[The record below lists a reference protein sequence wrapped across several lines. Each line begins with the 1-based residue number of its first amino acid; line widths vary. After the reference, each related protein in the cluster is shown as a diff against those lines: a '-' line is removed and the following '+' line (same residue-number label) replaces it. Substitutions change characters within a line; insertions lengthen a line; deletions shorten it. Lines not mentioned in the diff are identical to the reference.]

1 MTSNDQF
8 YTIEKIHD
16 RTYRI
21 DENGAANCYLV
32 IGDEKALLIDTC
44 WGSGDLNGCVGRLTD
59 KPIIVAVTHRH
70 PDHTSGA
77 RQFGDFFAHEN
88 DNTLFNRILENP
100 ILSKLAIMRSG
111 GKAVK
116 AKKIN
121 ALPMNDGTVFD
132 LGGRRIEVKSVP
144 GHTAGSVMFID
155 HAEKLLFTGDN
166 VNDHLWMHR
175 PGAVTLEEWM
185 DSASLI
191 LSYMEQ
197 GYTAHT
203 GHGSGVQS
211 KEQVETI
218 YRYVQE
224 IIEKK
229 RSGQLTKN
237 DSPYPEKGGEIEI
250 QFNINRITRT

>member
-44 WGSGDLNGCVGRLTD
+44 WGSGDLNECVGRLTD

-111 GKAVK
+111 GKAGK
-116 AKKIN
+116 AKKIK
-121 ALPMNDGTVFD
+121 ALPMNDGAVFD

-237 DSPYPEKGGEIEI
+237 DSPYPEKGSKVEI
-250 QFNINRITRT
+250 QFNIDKIMRK